1 MDKFPKKY
9 NPKKTIKEE
18 NTNNTWIELLSDN
31 IPLDQNINPGSIFSL
46 YFRDMYCKYH
56 NICNQKNQEQFRNN
70 IWFTTSSLYYSSL
83 ETENP
88 KRIKLQTE
96 KKVKKNITFLK
107 NLWLNID
114 DSAKNFA
121 MTERFSRYVRTVFAS
136 LYNNKKLINE
146 QNLIY
151 RSKKY
156 QTNISDA
163 NIEIKE
169 VEEPYYSIKYFIE
182 AKWQTINVR
191 TTRLET
197 IFSDV
202 AIAVNPLDKR
212 YKKLIWQNVI
222 IPIINKIIP
231 IIWDESVDIF
241 NGEWAIRVTPWH
253 ELFGL
258 EVAKKHN
265 LPTDVFAIDT
275 NWKFTENAWEFA
287 WKDVSEF
294 YDNIV
299 KYIDDIW
306 NLNWQWTIKENRFF
320 DKNTWEE
327 LFPITVHQRNMNYWY
342 SKDFLFDFIKN
353 SENFNDIYWK
363 NEYLTSLLENKK
375 WYVISKKSNKGNLL
389 PLVWNQE
396 KDLLFCID
404 DESILDIYRQKKSK
418 KDIVMTLVIL
428 NLILDN
434 DLSTTFS
441 LENLVEV
448 LFSRNFM
455 GNNTKIWE
463 YIDIYTSLSQE
474 NSAYKD
480 GLKSLKRLVETLDRD
495 AEKIE
500 LLLDV
505 LKDSFGIQIDNE
517 NISVNFH
524 DFFWEAWLD
533 FITNDS
539 FNKSFIDSCSFLYRL
554 GCKYEEKPYSEIQAE
569 NSTFMVSKDN
579 CNDFLDLCLLA
590 LEYSK
595 RLLFSDLVYHPM
607 LVDEKWQKINNYNS
621 KFYSKDFYENLNL
634 YWANIIRSTILL
646 WENYDENKDLFI
658 FNTYRINEYKILI
671 DKIWNAN
678 RYIFSKF
685 REKYAHKKV
694 NIAEIL
700 EWIDLENISDYD
712 TWILQDLKMML
723 DEFCYENAEEKIILL
738 WKKIL
743 KNYSS
748 FFCDKYINIT
758 KILKKEC
765 TISVLIFVNFVFL
778 KLLYPYIPNFIS
790 EILDIFDIDWQWVD
804 IFNLNIFDTKEKNYK
819 INIFLDLIDKI
830 VYLKWKLW
838 IKKHEFVDIFVQAN
852 PDFLQFLQINES
864 VFRLLTNIQD
874 INLVKLYDKIP
885 DWYETDNV
893 INISLWIKRPDTVKV
908 EIRKDVLA
916 DLENEFKNKQ
926 EHLQHLK
933 SLLTS
938 VYLDADPDLITKK
951 REEIA
956 KLQEE
961 IEEIEFR
968 IGKLKVKNE

>member
-9 NPKKTIKEE
+9 NPKIIIKEE
-18 NTNNTWIELLSDN
+18 NKKDNWVELMFNN

-46 YFRDMYCKYH
+46 YFGDMYCKYH
-56 NICNQKNQEQFRNN
+56 NICNKDENLINN

-83 ETENP
+83 ETDNK
-88 KRIKLQTE
+88 KRVKLQTE
-96 KKVKKNITFLK
+96 KKVKKNVTFLK

-114 DSAKNFA
+114 DSAINFA
-121 MTERFSRYVRTVFAS
+121 MTESFSRYVRLVFAS
-136 LYNNKKLINE
+136 LFNKKKLTNE
-146 QNLIY
+146 QNLIH

-156 QTNISDA
+156 QTNISST
-163 NIEIKE
+163 NMELRE
-169 VEEPYYSIKYFIE
+169 VEVPYYSIKYFIE
-182 AKWQTINVR
+182 AKWQAINVM

-231 IIWDESVDIF
+231 IVWDESVDIF
-241 NGEWAIRVTPWH
+241 NWEWAIRVTPWH
-253 ELFGL
+253 DLFGL
-258 EVAKKHN
+258 NVAKKHN

-275 NWKFTENAWEFA
+275 NWKFTENAGEFT

-306 NLNWQWTIKENRFF
+306 NLNWQWTMKEKRFF

-327 LFPITVHQRNMNYWY
+327 LFPITVNQWSLNYSY
-342 SKDFLFDFIKN
+342 SKDFLFEHVKN
-353 SENFNDIYWK
+353 TENLNGIHGK
-363 NEYLTSLLENKK
+363 GEYLASLLEDKK
-375 WYVISKKSNKGNLL
+375 WYVISKKSSNGNLL
-389 PLVWNQE
+389 PLVGNAE
-396 KDLLFCID
+396 NNLLFSID

-418 KDIVMTLVIL
+418 KDIVMTLIIL

-434 DLSTTFS
+434 DLHTVFS

-455 GNNTKIWE
+455 WNNTKLWE
-463 YIDIYTSLSQE
+463 YLDIYTNLSQD
-474 NSAYKD
+474 NAAYKD
-480 GLKSLKRLVETLDRD
+480 GLKSLKRLVEVLDKD
-495 AEKIE
+495 AEKVE
-500 LLLDV
+500 LLLDI
-505 LKDSFGIQIDNE
+505 LNDSFGIQIDNG
-517 NISVNFH
+517 NISINFH
-524 DFFWEAWLD
+524 DFFSEAGLN
-533 FITNDS
+533 FIVDDS
-539 FNKSFIDSCSFLYRL
+539 FNKSFIDSCLFLYRL
-554 GCKYEEKPYSEIQAE
+554 NCKYEEKPYSEIQAE
-569 NSTFMVSKDN
+569 NRIFMISKDD
-579 CNDFLDLCLLA
+579 CNDFLDFCLLA

-595 RLLFSDLVYHPM
+595 RLLFSDLIYHPM

-621 KFYSKDFYENLNL
+621 KFYSKDFYENLNS
-634 YWANIIRSTILL
+634 YWANVIRPTILL
-646 WENYDENKDLFI
+646 WENYDDNVDLFI
-658 FNTYRINEYKILI
+658 FNTYRINEYKILV

-685 REKYAHKKV
+685 REKYGQNKV
-694 NIAEIL
+694 NVADIL
-700 EWIDLENISDYD
+700 KEIDLENISDYD
-712 TWILQDLKMML
+712 IWILQDLKIML
-723 DEFCYENAEEKIILL
+723 DEFWYESTEEKIISL
-738 WKKIL
+738 WEKLL
-743 KNYSS
+743 KNYSF

-758 KILKKEC
+758 KILKKRD
-765 TISVLIFVNFVFL
+765 TISVLIFVNLVFL

-790 EILDIFDIDWQWVD
+790 EIENIFDVDWQWMD
-804 IFNLNIFDTKEKNYK
+804 IFNLDTFDIKEKNYK

-838 IKKHEFVDIFVQAN
+838 IKKHEFVDVFVQAN
-852 PDFLQFLQINES
+852 PDLLQFLQTNES

-874 INLVKLYDKIP
+874 LNLIKQYDKMP
-885 DWYETDNV
+885 EWYEVDNV
-893 INISLWIKRPDTVKV
+893 INISIWIKRPETVKV
-908 EIRKDVLA
+908 EVRKDVLA
-916 DLENEFKNKQ
+916 DLEVEFNNKQ

-938 VYLDADPDLITKK
+938 VYSYADEELVNKK
-951 REEIA
+951 RAEIA

-961 IEEIEFR
+961 IEDIEFR